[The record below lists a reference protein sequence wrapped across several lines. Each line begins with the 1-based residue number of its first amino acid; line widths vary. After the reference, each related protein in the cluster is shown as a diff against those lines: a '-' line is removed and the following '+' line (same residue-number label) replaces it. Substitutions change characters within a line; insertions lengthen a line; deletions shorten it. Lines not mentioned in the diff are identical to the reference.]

1 MLFTVAYY
9 ATNIKSHAPRNPHFH
24 ECMALK
30 NPRRLS
36 PSPAHIQVNVQ
47 HSSKDKKSSKYW
59 RKKKGLRPEK
69 GRPDP
74 DCYALRA
81 EIKGEI

>member
-30 NPRRLS
+30 NPRCLS
-36 PSPAHIQVNVQ
+36 PSPAHI
-47 HSSKDKKSSKYW
+47 HECAAISKDKNAPN
-59 RKKKGLRPEK
+59 LLEAEK
-69 GRPDP
+69 G
-74 DCYALRA
+74 
-81 EIKGEI
+81 